1 MNVILYIH
9 GKGGSAAESEHFK
22 PLFPDCEVTGLDY
35 QTFSPWDTGKEIRI
49 AVEELKRKYENV
61 ILIASSIG
69 AFFSMNADIDDM
81 IQKAYF
87 ISPIVDME
95 KLITD
100 MMKLANV
107 TEQKLE
113 SEGVIRTDFGE
124 DLSWQYLSYVRS
136 HPIKWRVP
144 TQILYGS
151 NDHLT
156 SLETITDF
164 ANKHQANLTV
174 MEGGEHWF
182 HTEEQMVFLDK
193 WIKNEKRNKNTK
205 ALVVIDI
212 QNDITKHYRDIVDN
226 INAAVDW
233 AVNEG
238 MHVVYIKHN
247 NITVGTRTF
256 KPSTRGEELVP
267 ELKVVSDNIFVKT
280 KSNALTSEAFSK
292 FIAENGITEFYI
304 AGADATACVKSTCF
318 NMRKAGYTVHVFS
331 DCVTSYD
338 LKKIQEMLAYY
349 EKQGC
354 ELKNIKGMNSIF
366 VKGSNLARARKS
378 D

>member
-156 SLETITDF
+156 SFETISDF
-164 ANKHQANLTV
+164 ANKHQATLTV

-226 INAAVDW
+226 INAAIDW

-247 NITVGTRTF
+247 NITAGTRTF

-338 LKKIQEMLAYY
+338 LKKTQEMLAYY

-354 ELKNIKGMNSIF
+354 ELKILK
-366 VKGSNLARARKS
+366 V
-378 D
+378 